1 MSFKTLPSSVYL
13 LALCQALMMS
23 GTTLLITASALV
35 CYTLTEDKT
44 LTTLPLSLQF
54 LGLMLTSIP
63 ASLIMGRW
71 GRKVG
76 FMLGS
81 LFGIVGGTIL
91 VLATL
96 NHQFWWFAA
105 GSFLIGIFNGFGTYY
120 RFAAVDM
127 VDVKNRPKA
136 ISYVMVGGVVA
147 AFIGP
152 NLASFGSNMF
162 DSEKFA
168 GGFVFMTIFYVMVFA
183 LMSFMR
189 LPKVTTD
196 KLQSSGRPLKEILKQ
211 PAFVV
216 AVLCGMLG
224 YGVMSYVMTAT
235 PLAMQHHGHV
245 FDETAFVIQWHVLAM
260 FVPSFFTGSIIQR
273 FGVLNVMIVGAILG
287 LTCMLVNLFGT
298 SVWHF
303 WLALVALGISWNF
316 LFIGASTYLTYS
328 YKAEE
333 KAKAQAF
340 NDFAV
345 FTMVTIASLSAGFFQ
360 HKFGWRVVN
369 LGVIPFIGII
379 LVSIFWLKSLPE
391 NKRIS
396 LENEAET

>member
-1 MSFKTLPSSVYL
+1 MSFKILPSSVYL
-13 LALCQALMMS
+13 LAVCQALMMS

-35 CYTLTEDKT
+35 CYTLTEDKA

-71 GRKVG
+71 GRKAG

-81 LFGIVGGTIL
+81 LFGIAGGTIL

-96 NHQFWWFAA
+96 SHQFWWFAF

-127 VDVKNRPKA
+127 VDVENRPKA
-136 ISYVMVGGVVA
+136 ISYVMVGGVIA
-147 AFIGP
+147 ALVGP
-152 NLASFGSNMF
+152 NLASFGSDMF
-162 DSEKFA
+162 SNEQFA
-168 GGFVFMTIFYVMVFA
+168 GGFVYMTIFYVMVFA
-183 LMSFMR
+183 IMSFMR
-189 LPKVTTD
+189 LPKASSG
-196 KLQSSGRPLKEILKQ
+196 LQKSSGRPLKQILKQ
-211 PAFVV
+211 PAFFV

-235 PLAMQHHGHV
+235 PLAMQHHGHI
-245 FDETAFVIQWHVLAM
+245 FDDTAFVIQWHVLAM

-273 FGVLNVMIVGAILG
+273 FGALNVMIVGAVLA
-287 LTCMLVNLFGT
+287 LVCMLVNLFGT

-340 NDFAV
+340 NDFSV
-345 FTMVTIASLSAGFFQ
+345 FSMVTIASLSAGFFQ

-369 LGVIPFIGII
+369 IGVIPFIAVI

-391 NKRIS
+391 GKRNS
-396 LENEAET
+396 MEK